1 MFSVTIWR
9 HINTLTTFCQR
20 KLIAINLWTNV
31 YSLRPWHKY
40 KASVNVMIKNV
51 SWSCNLHNRKHP
63 EKMEIF
69 ILFAGFITVASPG
82 YKSWIQFER
91 NYSHSVLNFN
101 FYAKTIR
108 WQMYFQGLKL
118 DFNSTRWMPNLVSLD
133 VQSYAALKSET
144 ETTYLTNRM
153 LHYKH

>member
-1 MFSVTIWR
+1 
-9 HINTLTTFCQR
+9 
-20 KLIAINLWTNV
+20 
-31 YSLRPWHKY
+31 
-40 KASVNVMIKNV
+40 MIKNV

-82 YKSWIQFER
+82 YKTWIQFER

-101 FYAKTIR
+101 FYGKTIR
-108 WQMYFQGLKL
+108 RQMYFQGLKL

-133 VQSYAALKSET
+133 AQSYAALAWQSLRATISPLLDNLSHRKRKQLTLHT
-144 ETTYLTNRM
+144 ECYLTNTRAFFPIWTFI
-153 LHYKH
+153 